1 MKRIFFWIT
10 LMLSAALIVAGFLL
24 PPLGIIDNS
33 VLLAVGELGFFAVI
47 AELPS
52 YLESKKDIKIS
63 KGNTTITVADIN
75 ESDE

>member
-10 LMLSAALIVAGFLL
+10 LLLSAALIVAGFLL

>member
-75 ESDE
+75 DNDE